1 MSFVFMDIA
10 ILISTRVAIE
20 TVSPR
25 WFVFIYIR
33 VRMAAFWIFDYWD
46 YWSGLTCLANLAD
59 AFMFL
64 RD

>member
-1 MSFVFMDIA
+1 
-10 ILISTRVAIE
+10 
-20 TVSPR
+20 
-25 WFVFIYIR
+25 